1 MSDGSLRSVH
11 FPVLG
16 RPGRFSHALSYYTEG
31 ERDHRKGVK
40 KRPTDERRLV
50 WTTIGRGNC
59 LECVK
64 RLATRFFPRL
74 QISRGQRRKDF
85 FATTDFRLFTSIY
98 VISHLVFK
106 VFAAVGTGCKKTID
120 TFLKSSNSK
129 SILAAQNL
137 FGAAASFFWR
147 IFFLL
152 SRVNARA
159 SVAAVLTPSFLS
171 DGDSHFPGRNTS
183 SPNQDC
189 LCPDQ
194 APTACLPTCLSKP
207 RGEVKKPPSS
217 LLSPPLF
224 SLGHLPPRLNGV
236 YLRRRHWLP
245 PPACT
250 TIIKDM
256 GEGEGGGTIEGHKKK
271 PCVAN

>member
-1 MSDGSLRSVH
+1 MH
-11 FPVLG
+11 
-16 RPGRFSHALSYYTEG
+16 
-31 ERDHRKGVK
+31 
-40 KRPTDERRLV
+40 
-50 WTTIGRGNC
+50 
-59 LECVK
+59 
-64 RLATRFFPRL
+64 
-74 QISRGQRRKDF
+74 KDF
-85 FATTDFRLFTSIY
+85 RYIPQIIKQQKPFGS
-98 VISHLVFK
+98 
-106 VFAAVGTGCKKTID
+106 
-120 TFLKSSNSK
+120 SK
-129 SILAAQNL
+129 SVRSSSLILL
-137 FGAAASFFWR
+137 EF
-147 IFFLL
+147 FFLL

-256 GEGEGGGTIEGHKKK
+256 GEGEGGGRSRDTRKNPVLLTERGRGGS
-271 PCVAN
+271 